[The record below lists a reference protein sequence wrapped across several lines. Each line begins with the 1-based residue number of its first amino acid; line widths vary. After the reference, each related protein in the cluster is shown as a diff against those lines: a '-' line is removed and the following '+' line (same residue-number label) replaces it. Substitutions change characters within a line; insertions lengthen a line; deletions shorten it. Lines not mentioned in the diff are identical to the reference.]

1 MCTPHFVLGNL
12 IVIETIAGKS
22 LAVEEELPTQ
32 LCGRPA
38 SDFYV
43 QTGTLG
49 FTNLLLV
56 LRLGPFPNII
66 AFFFFATNKT
76 MFRANIHALKNS
88 IVHWSPVNRSIF
100 LQNRCCVLGLI
111 WMRLSLWGSV

>member
-1 MCTPHFVLGNL
+1 MCAPHFVLGNL

-66 AFFFFATNKT
+66 ALLFFLPPIKPC
-76 MFRANIHALKNS
+76 S
-88 IVHWSPVNRSIF
+88 
-100 LQNRCCVLGLI
+100 GLI
-111 WMRLSLWGSV
+111 FML